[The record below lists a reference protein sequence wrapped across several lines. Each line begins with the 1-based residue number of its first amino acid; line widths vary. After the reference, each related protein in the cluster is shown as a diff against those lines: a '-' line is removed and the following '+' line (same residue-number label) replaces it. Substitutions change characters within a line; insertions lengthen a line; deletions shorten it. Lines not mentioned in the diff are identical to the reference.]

1 MGEGLDETR
10 SELDEVLTPVDDV
23 DNGLLD
29 DEKDVGFDE
38 LVGGVI
44 VGEVFDVDVV
54 IELLDVVR

>member
-1 MGEGLDETR
+1 MGEGPDETG

>member
-1 MGEGLDETR
+1 MLP
-10 SELDEVLTPVDDV
+10 PVDDV
-23 DNGLLD
+23 DIGLLD
-29 DEKDVGFDE
+29 DEDDVGVDE